1 MAFRTMVS
9 KTGWRSV
16 GELPMTRRMS
26 LVAVCFRVRPLAGCS
41 WSGPL
46 RKDVY
51 SRLRWRHAAVEPL
64 RARPGLGELFRQL
77 LDPAFRS
84 GKIVGGEAVMTT
96 RASHATCP
104 YSGRLLAP
112 ASRIGRTRYG
122 GTMECPV
129 GAQRAALPLVSTAG
143 AIGPAGRRRRRPLLK
158 HRNSRCDHYGS
169 VGHGSSAGRIHR
181 ML

>member
-1 MAFRTMVS
+1 MLLSSLFELALAWESSFVS
-9 KTGWRSV
+9 SWILRSA
-16 GELPMTRRMS
+16 
-26 LVAVCFRVRPLAGCS
+26 VA
-41 WSGPL
+41 
-46 RKDVY
+46 
-51 SRLRWRHAAVEPL
+51 
-64 RARPGLGELFRQL
+64 
-77 LDPAFRS
+77 RS
-84 GKIVGGEAVMTT
+84 SVGEAVMTT

-104 YSGRLLAP
+104 YSARLLAP

>member
-1 MAFRTMVS
+1 MVS

-84 GKIVGGEAVMTT
+84 GKIVGGRSCHDYT
-96 RASHATCP
+96 RFPCNLP
-104 YSGRLLAP
+104 IFGQI
-112 ASRIGRTRYG
+112 IG
-122 GTMECPV
+122 
-129 GAQRAALPLVSTAG
+129 AG
-143 AIGPAGRRRRRPLLK
+143 
-158 HRNSRCDHYGS
+158 
-169 VGHGSSAGRIHR
+169 
-181 ML
+181 